1 MADMEVQNLNELLQ
15 IRRDKLKELQEAGR
29 DPFVITKYDVTHHS
43 ADVKDNYDEME
54 GKEVSIAGRLMS
66 KRVMGKASFCNI
78 QDLKGGIQCYVARD
92 AVGEES
98 YKDRFQDENGRDFHP
113 CLRIDLAVQE
123 PADPAGEVSRADQYR
138 PAVPSALC

>member
-43 ADVKDNYDEME
+43 TDVKDNYDEME

-66 KRVMGKASFCNI
+66 KRVMGKASFWNV
-78 QDLKGGIQCYVARD
+78 QDLKGSIQ
-92 AVGEES
+92 
-98 YKDRFQDENGRDFHP
+98 
-113 CLRIDLAVQE
+113 
-123 PADPAGEVSRADQYR
+123 
-138 PAVPSALC
+138 